1 MFKAVTN
8 RVSKC
13 TVYSM
18 ALKALQFRIRKETE
32 SGLFSDELLIALSCL
47 TAVASFSGNFSIAA
61 MHQSATIRVLELR
74 GNGDVINGLRDTH
87 RWIIKA
93 IQW

>member
-1 MFKAVTN
+1 VFKGVTN
-8 RVSKC
+8 RASKR
-13 TVYSM
+13 TVYNK

-32 SGLFSDELLIALSCL
+32 SGLFSDELLVALACL
-47 TAVASFSGNFSIAA
+47 TAVASFSWNFSVAA
-61 MHQSATIRVLELR
+61 MHRNATIRVLELR